1 LADMASN
8 LHHEAETAIRAL
20 ARSDAFAEEVQRR
33 VDDERMEAVAATLR
47 ELGFSADDAERYAA
61 MSLALLVGA
70 QHLGADRRSVAD
82 VLRAP
87 VDFRCGAL
95 TALLP
100 TGSPPDPCPRP
111 DRDRTPGDTMNT
123 TGTPTPVDEY
133 ARLFTEPAAWADM
146 DAWHDKA
153 GELRRTP
160 PVLRSEQEGVDP
172 QWGLGRHAALF
183 PRAPARRP
191 PPRP

>member
-1 LADMASN
+1 MVRSVSTLTREDYFEEALRLLAEGGARAVTIAALCERLAVTKGSFYHHFESGPAFLRDTLRYWERTYAKRLAAAAAEVADPEARVHVLADMASN

-20 ARSDAFAEEVQRR
+20 ARSDTFAEEVQRR

-87 VDFRCGAL
+87 IDLLSGAL
-95 TALLP
+95 TAQLP
-100 TGSPPDPCPRP
+100 TG
-111 DRDRTPGDTMNT
+111 
-123 TGTPTPVDEY
+123 
-133 ARLFTEPAAWADM
+133 
-146 DAWHDKA
+146 
-153 GELRRTP
+153 
-160 PVLRSEQEGVDP
+160 
-172 QWGLGRHAALF
+172 
-183 PRAPARRP
+183 
-191 PPRP
+191 